1 MRQSIPARIRGVRIL
16 RQTAERRV
24 DGSSVLIRHHAL
36 RPNAA
41 SLPHEELVTADL
53 GFTCEPSFTRRR
65 VPRTIRCHRGE
76 CFVCVVDVRRDS
88 PAFGSWQSFTLSDTD
103 GRVLWVPAGVALGWQ
118 VMSASATVELR
129 SNRSL
134 EERPW
139 QWLCWDDPDLQL
151 EWPERPAVLAK
162 HLRRSRDLRNIRQ
175 HRLPTQHRW
184 PPQPRAIQEQ
194 TPQKVARASR
204 PAPAAITSRPPA
216 PPRILV
222 FGSSGQLGRDLCR
235 ALRNVGIVI
244 GASRR
249 PEVESVLPVP
259 VRVDIS
265 RPASLRQ
272 AIRQVSPTLIVN
284 AASLTD
290 VDACEAQPRLAQLV
304 NATAPAVMAEEA
316 AKIGAGMV
324 HFCSNLVFDGS
335 GERPWRESDQPCPL
349 NQYARS
355 KLVGTQAV
363 LASGTAHLVLR
374 SGWLY
379 STHGENFVQQLIDAV
394 AYRPVI
400 SLANDHMGTPTS
412 TNFLAQL
419 TAQLLALASHASSLS
434 GATSDLIE
442 WLRESGGLYHA
453 SPLGRASQLEVGDQV
468 VANCRQLALPM
479 VLQRLRGVSSRD
491 LVGHAQLPAN
501 CSLDS
506 SRVALKFKLQLPHWQ
521 SDLQEQMEWMLEGVK
536 KRKFSGVA

>member
-1 MRQSIPARIRGVRIL
+1 MLQSIPTRILGVRIL
-16 RQTAERRV
+16 RQTAERRI
-24 DGSSVLIRHHAL
+24 DGSSVLIRQHAL
-36 RPNAA
+36 RPKAA
-41 SLPHEELVTADL
+41 RLPHEELVTANL

-65 VPRTIRCHRGE
+65 LQRTVRCLSGE

-88 PAFGSWQSFTLSDTD
+88 RALGSWQSFTLSDTD
-103 GRVLWVPAGVALGWQ
+103 GRSLLVPAGVALGWQ
-118 VMSASATVELR
+118 VTSASATLELR
-129 SNRSL
+129 GNRNL
-134 EERPW
+134 EEMPW

-151 EWPERPAVLAK
+151 EWPERPCVLAK
-162 HLRRSRDLRNIRQ
+162 HLRSSRDLRTIPQ
-175 HRLPTQHRW
+175 HRLPKLHRTTKQL
-184 PPQPRAIQEQ
+184 PPAKGAGSP
-194 TPQKVARASR
+194 R
-204 PAPAAITSRPPA
+204 PAPAVMTSRPTS

-235 ALRNVGIVI
+235 ALRNVGTVI

-249 PEVESVLPVP
+249 PAVESVLPVP

-316 AKIGAGMV
+316 AKIGAGVV

-335 GERPWRESDQPCPL
+335 GERPWRESDQPRPL

-355 KLVGTQAV
+355 KWVGTQAV
-363 LASGTAHLVLR
+363 LASGAAHLVLR

-379 STHGENFVQQLIDAV
+379 STHGENFVQRLIDAV

-400 SLANDHMGTPTS
+400 SLANDHVGTPTS
-412 TNFLAQL
+412 TNFLARL
-419 TAQLLALASHASSLS
+419 AAQLLALASDASHRVD
-434 GATSDLIE
+434 GPADLIE
-442 WLRESGGLYHA
+442 WLQACGGLYHA
-453 SPLGRASQLEVGDQV
+453 TPLGRASQLEVGDQI

-479 VLQRLRGVSSRD
+479 VLQRLQGVPSRD
-491 LVGHAQLPAN
+491 LVGHPQLPAN

-536 KRKFSGVA
+536 NRKFSGVA